1 MSMHGEV
8 VCMAKGGSCM
18 MKKGIHGNRGCAWG
32 VMRGKGGAC
41 MAGETST
48 TADGTHDGILVL
60 NSAIPSEFLL
70 FYC

>member
-1 MSMHGEV
+1 
-8 VCMAKGGSCM
+8 MAIGDVHGGSCVA
-18 MKKGIHGNRGCAWG
+18 KG
-32 VMRGKGGAC
+32 GGAC